1 MDSSESNNREDSTS
15 RMGPLDP
22 PEAAR
27 ESLVAALPPDEV
39 ESQPLAD
46 PIARNPKDLG
56 KPEEVVQATE
66 VYRRSKVSAPP
77 VASTALSER
86 SWGLH
91 QHPPTA
97 PSATELLASILRFKG
112 TILVVWI
119 LVSAPIIAAV
129 WTQIVPQY
137 RARAEVRV
145 RPIIPRL
152 VFRTEENGM
161 IPLYDSFVNT
171 QVSLIRSPTV
181 LQRVLD
187 QAQVQTTQWYKNPA
201 KTLVQQ
207 LMGGNADP
215 PMERLR
221 DGLSAQPRPR
231 TELIDVA
238 FADVSGQDAKVIV
251 DAVLDQYIKYV
262 NETTD
267 ATQDKLDR
275 QLTDQYNSLKTEIQG
290 RESIIAALRKSLG
303 TETPQELVSN
313 RRVRL
318 DEAQARFSELR
329 NRIMVLG
336 WEVNE
341 VQRAVSRDSN
351 NVPTASPGT
360 REIQRRYS
368 TDAEWLRLD
377 HDIQMA
383 QHQIDITIMTPTHP
397 DRARLTK
404 NLEFAQELRRSRE
417 AQLDEQW
424 NDRVTNGTGL
434 VTTLGGASIPGLA
447 GGAIPVDRQ
456 LARAKV
462 EEQLLRAELEKQKAD
477 FNDLFDHA
485 QSLAR
490 ENAALQQKREL
501 FDAVRQRLDQ
511 KNMERGVPGSIEILT
526 AASVPFKPAQD
537 RRVVF
542 TVMALFAGLGLGGG
556 LAFLRASRN
565 QTIYAPKDM
574 PQPAQTPFLG
584 YVPLIHLKKL
594 RRSLCDEIEQNQLL
608 LIESVRVLRTALLSR
623 LHGQGNT
630 AVVVTSAN
638 EGTGKSSFTMVL
650 GKSIAQAGRKVL
662 IIDADLHKM
671 TLSKRLQLLD
681 KPGFRESLK
690 DKTAEG
696 LHVFPT
702 ETAGL
707 DIMPTGKQSGGDV
720 AFEEI
725 ANGAFRSCIG
735 RLFERYGYDIILLD
749 TPPILPVADAIILAG
764 QVDGTVMVER
774 EHVSQR
780 AEVANALI
788 RLGSAGGRLLGTV
801 FVGSVSQGHYGY
813 GYSYGHYGN
822 RTRKP

>member
-1 MDSSESNNREDSTS
+1 MDNSENNNREDLTS

-39 ESQPLAD
+39 ESQSPAD
-46 PIARNPKDLG
+46 PIARNPKDIG
-56 KPEEVVQATE
+56 KPGEVVKAAE
-66 VYRRSKVSAPP
+66 VYRRSEVSAPP
-77 VASTALSER
+77 VARTSLSER

-97 PSATELLASILRFKG
+97 PSATDLIASVLRFKW
-112 TILVVWI
+112 TILIVWV
-119 LVSAPIIAAV
+119 LVSAPIIAAI

-152 VFRTEENGM
+152 VFRTDENGV
-161 IPLYDSFVNT
+161 IPFYDAFVNT
-171 QVSLIRSPTV
+171 QVSIMRSPTV
-181 LQRVLD
+181 LQRALD
-187 QAQVQTTQWYKNPA
+187 QVEVQTTQWYKDPP
-201 KTLVQQ
+201 KTLVWQ
-207 LMGGNADP
+207 LMGGSADP

-231 TELIDVA
+231 TEIIDVA
-238 FADVSGQDAKVIV
+238 FADISGKDAKVIV
-251 DAVLDQYIKYV
+251 DAVLEQYIKYV
-262 NETTD
+262 SETLD
-267 ATQDKLDR
+267 ATEDKLYR
-275 QLTDQYNSLKTEIQG
+275 QLTDQYNSLKNEIQG
-290 RESIIAALRKSLG
+290 RESVCAALRKLLG
-303 TETPQELVSN
+303 TEAPQELVSN

-318 DEAQARFSELR
+318 DEAQARLSDLR
-329 NRIMVLG
+329 DRIKVLQ
-336 WEVNE
+336 WEMK
-341 VQRAVSRDSN
+341 QAGLKDSN
-351 NVPTASPGT
+351 NVSAAAPGSP
-360 REIQRRYS
+360 EIPPRYA
-368 TDAEWLRLD
+368 TDAEWRQLD
-377 HDIQMA
+377 LGVRTA
-383 QHQIDITIMTPTHP
+383 QHQIDVTIMTPNHP

-424 NDRVTNGTGL
+424 NDRLTNGTGL
-434 VTTLGGASIPGLA
+434 VTTMGGTSALGPE

-462 EEQLLRAELEKQKAD
+462 EEQLLRAELGKQEAD
-477 FNDLFDHA
+477 FNDLFDRA

-511 KNMERGVPGSIEILT
+511 KNMERGVPGSIEVLT
-526 AASVPFKPAQD
+526 PASVGSKPAQD

-542 TVMALFAGLGLGGG
+542 TIMALFAGLGMGGG

-584 YVPLIHLKKL
+584 YVPLVHLKKL
-594 RRSLCDEIEQNQLL
+594 GRSVCDEIEQNQFL
-608 LIESVRVLRTALLSR
+608 LIDSVRVLRTALLSR

-630 AVVVTSAN
+630 TVVVTSAN

-671 TLSKRLQLLD
+671 TLSKRMQLLD

-690 DKTAEG
+690 DKTAES

-702 ETAGL
+702 ETTGL
-707 DIMPTGKQSGGDV
+707 DVMPAGQRNNGDV

-725 ANGAFRSCIG
+725 TNGAFKSCIG

-780 AEVANALI
+780 TEVANALL
-788 RLGSAGGRLLGTV
+788 RLDSAGGRLLGTV
-801 FVGSVSQGHYGY
+801 FVGSAGHDHYGY
-813 GYSYGHYGN
+813 GHNYGYYGN
-822 RTRKP
+822 KTRKP